1 MKLYDIYTDLKSN
14 FMDAVVLT
22 KSGKFYVTFD
32 NDALLLSYLFKYKKI
47 NNKVGFP
54 DTSLPTILKK
64 LEENDISYIVDDEF
78 KYISEDSKYYVL
90 LQKANEDLIVTN
102 MCGSLVM
109 KIKEKVSEDF
119 ANYEK
124 IRKLIDEL

>member
-1 MKLYDIYTDLKSN
+1 MYTDLKSN
-14 FMDAVVLT
+14 FVDVVVLIQ
-22 KSGKFYVTFD
+22 SGKFYITFD

-54 DTSLPTILKK
+54 NNALPNVLKK
-64 LEENDISYIVDDEF
+64 LEENNISYIVDDNTRN
-78 KYISEDSKYYVL
+78 ISLENKYYIL
-90 LQKANEDLIVTN
+90 LQKANEDLLITN
-102 MCGSLVM
+102 MCGSLII

-124 IRKLIDEL
+124 IKKLIDEL